1 MKTLEWVKENLN
13 NIETSLDS
21 RLGRRL
27 CEFISKEDME
37 KLGYVFE
44 ENETYPEAI
53 KPWTE
58 ENILA
63 QLREDLE
70 FGIEKATHHR
80 GISSSLMWEVCMS
93 WCMILENG
101 LDEIYK
107 NNYGWYGDELFSA
120 IDQKYHF
127 GLVKADTFDKE
138 FYEKW

>member
-13 NIETSLDS
+13 NMETSLDS

-27 CEFISKEDME
+27 CEFIPKEEME

-44 ENETYPEAI
+44 ENETYPETI
-53 KPWTE
+53 KSWTE
-58 ENILA
+58 ENVLA

-80 GISSSLMWEVCMS
+80 GISASLMWEVCMA

-101 LDEIYK
+101 LDEAYEDE
-107 NNYGWYGDELFSA
+107 YGWYGDKLFSA

-127 GLVKADTFDKE
+127 GLIDADTFDEE
-138 FYEKW
+138 FYERW